1 VKRVRSLTEQKI
13 FELLKRRWP
22 WPAYVMLPQ
31 VGNST
36 GFACRRYA
44 DAVVVSTY
52 PSRGIYAIGVEIKT
66 SRSDWRKELAEPEK
80 AEAVLKYC
88 LYWYVVAP
96 KGLLNPAEIP
106 EQWGLIECD
115 SRSTRIIK
123 RAPKLKPV
131 APTWEFMAAVTRRLA
146 EHVITM
152 EEHERLLQ
160 EERERSAEDAKKAME
175 LRIVQ
180 HELNELKEAVARF
193 ERASGINISDRWRL
207 GQIGEAVNLIVRARR
222 EGGYDREIDRV
233 IGTLHS
239 AIQSLES
246 TRDVLKQLDAECKGD
261 L

>member
-131 APTWEFMAAVTRRLA
+131 APTWEFMAAVTRRL
-146 EHVITM
+146 
-152 EEHERLLQ
+152 
-160 EERERSAEDAKKAME
+160 RERSAEDAKKAME